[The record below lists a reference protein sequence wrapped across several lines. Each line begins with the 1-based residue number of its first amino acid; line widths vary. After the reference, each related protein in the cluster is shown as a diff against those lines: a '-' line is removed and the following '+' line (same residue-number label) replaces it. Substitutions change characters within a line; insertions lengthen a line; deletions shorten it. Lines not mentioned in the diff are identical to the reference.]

1 MKNKAALV
9 IGVLSLWDLALTG
22 DDRGGKLRTQ
32 GTSIEGCPPSE
43 CDCVD
48 GNLVA
53 NCGFETGDFT
63 DWTLSGDQ
71 TDMEV
76 LPAGHSGCYG
86 AFLGPPGDM
95 GFLAQDLPTA
105 AGEYYDLSFWLRGMG
120 TPNAFQVL
128 WNGAIVYRSSQ
139 PMSQPSSSSGFS
151 TCRTIS
157 SSMTSWSLSLPK
169 ARLSRIARQFMK
181 APPSSSQALLP
192 HTPAVPTTS

>member
-9 IGVLSLWDLALTG
+9 IGVLSLCDLALTG

-128 WNGAIVYRSSQ
+128 WNGAIVYRCYNCPNFPDTHFAFTGLLATDESTELKF
-139 PMSQPSSSSGFS
+139 GFFNVPDYFFFDDVVVTVS
-151 TCRTIS
+151 TES
-157 SSMTSWSLSLPK
+157 
-169 ARLSRIARQFMK
+169 
-181 APPSSSQALLP
+181 
-192 HTPAVPTTS
+192 TTK